1 MCGIVGKTTLLNLLM
16 GTAYYA
22 HVTGDLKVN
31 NRKVVRIILVAVNM
45 WGINVTM
52 MVRVGITRRIS

>member
-1 MCGIVGKTTLLNLLM
+1 M

-31 NRKVVRIILVAVNM
+31 NRKVVRIILVAVIC
-45 WGINVTM
+45 GINNATI
-52 MVRVGITRRIS
+52 RVGITRRIS

>member
-1 MCGIVGKTTLLNLLM
+1 M

>member
-1 MCGIVGKTTLLNLLM
+1 MVGKTTLLNLLM

-31 NRKVVRIILVAVNM
+31 NRKVVRGIILVSVAMTYVYEILIM
-45 WGINVTM
+45 LLCG
-52 MVRVGITRRIS
+52 